1 MIRRLFRLALLAGV
15 AAGVVAALRALTS
28 DRDPLPAAPAPRA
41 EPWPPLPTKAAPAPD
56 ESPQPA
62 PPPTDAP
69 RPGPAA
75 PVTTMPEPDG
85 VPVGGQSYVEPT
97 ADGECPA
104 GYPIKAKLSSK
115 IFHSPG
121 QLNYDRTTPD
131 RCYVDAAAAEAD
143 GMRAAKR

>member
-1 MIRRLFRLALLAGV
+1 MIRRLFRLAILAGIAAGV
-15 AAGVVAALRALTS
+15 AAAVRALRS
-28 DRDPLPAAPAPRA
+28 DEDPLPAPATPS
-41 EPWPPLPTKAAPAPD
+41 EPWPPLPPEPAAAP
-56 ESPQPA
+56 S
-62 PPPTDAP
+62 PPP
-69 RPGPAA
+69 RAA
-75 PVTTMPEPDG
+75 PTAPVAPTPTTQPTTMPEPDG
-85 VPVGGQSYVEPT
+85 MPIGGASYVEPT
-97 ADGECPA
+97 ADGECPD